1 MPLLVC
7 GGDADPN
14 LRRLLDRARQRKIKL
29 AALLTGSAT
38 HPVVRWDLDDD
49 RLSVDGRRLA
59 PGAAFIRYDVFTNLA
74 DQRPQSAHRA
84 NCWYTMMASWID
96 AHPGVRAFN
105 RRFGGQIQ
113 KPHLLHAARRHGLS
127 IPRTYLT
134 NDVPFLQRT
143 QARGPLVVK
152 PIIGGDYC
160 QELGPLL
167 AQVPHREGAAAAPAI
182 VQERLVPPEVRVYRL
197 GDRFSAFQ
205 VKADAL
211 DYRTTQNVQVEPFSG
226 LDPSILDGLRRLTD
240 ELGLDFMAADFKACP
255 RTGRLLFLEVNSA
268 PMFAAFDQAANGALC
283 DAMLDFLADR

>member
-14 LRRLLDRARQRKIKL
+14 LRRLLDCARQRKIKVATLL
-29 AALLTGSAT
+29 AGAAT
-38 HPVVRWDLDDD
+38 HPIVRWELDDD
-49 RLSVDGRRLA
+49 CLRVDGRRLA
-59 PGAAFIRYDVFTNLA
+59 PRAAFIRYDVFTNLA
-74 DQRPQSAHRA
+74 DRRPESAHRA
-84 NCWYTMMASWID
+84 NCWYTLMASWID
-96 AHPGVRAFN
+96 AHPGVRTFN

-113 KPHLLHAARRHGLS
+113 KPHLLRAAQRHGLA

-134 NDVPFLQRT
+134 NDAPFLERRQR
-143 QARGPLVVK
+143 RGPLVVK

-167 AQVPHREGAAAAPAI
+167 PQVPRREGAAAAPAI
-182 VQERLVPPEVRVYRL
+182 VQERLVPPEVRVYRI

-211 DYRTTQNVQVEPFSG
+211 DYRTTQDVQVEPFPG
-226 LDPSILDGLRRLTD
+226 LDPALLDGLRRLTD
-240 ELGLDFMAADFKACP
+240 ELGMDFLAADFKARP

-283 DAMLDFLADR
+283 NAMLDFLTAR